1 MHKNILFA
9 LWGVLFLLC
18 GALGLLTADAG
29 TAGTLL
35 GLAFFLPPA
44 VLLYQAGR
52 AGDRLTLKLIRNLS
66 ALSLGLTL
74 ALLIANVFSALGGNT
89 LGQILHMILGI
100 LSAPMFACGY
110 WALSLFLWAC
120 LLMASLSQLKTSRR

>member
-1 MHKNILFA
+1 MSTVSFLFFVPPVLL
-9 LWGVLFLLC
+9 LW
-18 GALGLLTADAG
+18 DAG
-29 TAGTLL
+29 KQQDTDS
-35 GLAFFLPPA
+35 
-44 VLLYQAGR
+44 VR
-52 AGDRLTLKLIRNLS
+52 LIRNLS